1 MGSGLNSMEGSLNI
15 QIAIDIL
22 KNRNFSLLT
31 MGQVISQL
39 GENLNKVAMLWFVY
53 QFSHKAADLAWVG
66 ILQTLPPLLFG
77 WFTGPILD
85 RVSRKNVMIFIDITR
100 GLLLLLI
107 PVLYHNELLTL
118 PILFILV
125 FLISVVSGIFG
136 PALYASIPELVR
148 RDQIVSANALMQ
160 TTGQVG
166 MLLGPIT
173 GGVLIG
179 LWNAPF
185 VMIVNAVTFFLSA
198 LFLLMMK
205 LPSPHRST
213 AFSFLTL
220 LQETREG
227 FQFVFN
233 GKSNL
238 LPLFVIMTLYGFI
251 TGPFSL
257 ILPVYTKLVL
267 HQGPQTLG
275 FLLSIMGLGMLGA
288 SMLLTSAPPIQYEKW
303 IAGALIFGGL
313 MLTATGW
320 LQPILFASITIALIG
335 ASFSAFNPLA
345 HTIIQTQAPEILL
358 ARTLSTMSIGFL
370 LGAIGGMGLFPAL
383 LHLIGV
389 GPVFSLMGLIFL
401 IGGLIFL
408 RRSIKKESPQETL
421 SIAQHLPISIGTN
434 RNES

>member
-1 MGSGLNSMEGSLNI
+1 MNI
-15 QIAIDIL
+15 QLAINIL

-31 MGQVISQL
+31 MGQVVSQL

-100 GLLLLLI
+100 ALLLLLI
-107 PVLYHNELLTL
+107 PILYHNGLLTL
-118 PILFILV
+118 PILFALV

-136 PALYASIPELVR
+136 PALYASIPDLVSR
-148 RDQIVSANALMQ
+148 EQIVSANALMQ

-198 LFLLMMK
+198 LFLLMMT
-205 LPSPHRST
+205 LPSPHRAT
-213 AFSFLTL
+213 PFSILALFK
-220 LQETREG
+220 ETGEG
-227 FQFVFN
+227 FQFVFG

-238 LPLFVIMTLYGFI
+238 LPLFGIMALYGFI

-257 ILPVYTKLVL
+257 ILPVYTKHVL
-267 HQGPQTLG
+267 HQGPETLG
-275 FLLSIMGLGMLGA
+275 FLMSVMGLGMLGA
-288 SMLLTSAPPIQYEKW
+288 SMLLTSAPPVHYEKW
-303 IAGALIFGGL
+303 IAGALILGGFI
-313 MLTATGW
+313 MTTTGW
-320 LQPILFASITIALIG
+320 IHPIFFASIAIALIG

-345 HTIIQTQAPEILL
+345 HTIIQTRAPEILL
-358 ARTLSTMSIGFL
+358 ARTFSTMSIGFL
-370 LGAIGGMGLFPAL
+370 LGAIGGMSLFPAL
-383 LHLIGV
+383 LPMIGV
-389 GPVFSLMGLIFL
+389 GNVFLIMGLVFL
-401 IGGLIFL
+401 AGGLTFF
-408 RRSIKKESPQETL
+408 RHSIKLESKQVLLPIQ
-421 SIAQHLPISIGTN
+421 QHLPISIEPN

>member
-1 MGSGLNSMEGSLNI
+1 MEGSLNI
-15 QIAIDIL
+15 QLAISIL

-100 GLLLLLI
+100 ALLLLMI
-107 PVLYHNELLTL
+107 PVLFHNGILTL
-118 PILFILV
+118 PILFTLV

-136 PALYASIPELVR
+136 PALYASIPELVQR
-148 RDQIVSANALMQ
+148 EQIVSANALMQ

-173 GGVLIG
+173 GGILIG

-185 VMIVNAVTFFLSA
+185 VMIINAVTFFLSA
-198 LFLLMMK
+198 IFLLMMK
-205 LPSPHRST
+205 LPTPHRIT
-213 AFSFLTL
+213 PFSIMALFR
-220 LQETREG
+220 ETGEG

-233 GKSNL
+233 GKSKL
-238 LPLFVIMTLYGFI
+238 LPLFGIMTLYGFI
-251 TGPFSL
+251 TGPFTL
-257 ILPVYTKLVL
+257 ILPVYTKNVL
-267 HQGPQTLG
+267 LQGPQTLG
-275 FLLSIMGLGMLGA
+275 FLLSVMGLGMLGA
-288 SMLLTSAPPIQYEKW
+288 SMLLTSAPPAHYEKW

-313 MLTATGW
+313 VMITTGW
-320 LQPILFASITIALIG
+320 IHPIFFASVAIALIG

-345 HTIIQTQAPEILL
+345 HTIIQTRAPEILL

-370 LGAIGGMGLFPAL
+370 LGAIGGMSLFPAL
-383 LHLIGV
+383 IHITGV
-389 GPVFSLMGLIFL
+389 GVVFAMMGLVFL
-401 IGGLIFL
+401 SGGFAFF
-408 RRSIKKESPQETL
+408 RHSIKQESSQDSST
-421 SIAQHLPISIGTN
+421 IQQHLPISIEPN

>member
-1 MGSGLNSMEGSLNI
+1 LNI
-15 QIAIDIL
+15 HLAISIL

-53 QFSHKAADLAWVG
+53 RFSHNAADLAWVG

-100 GLLLLLI
+100 ALLLLLI
-107 PVLYHNELLTL
+107 PLLYHRGLLTL
-118 PILFILV
+118 PILFTLV

-136 PALYASIPELVR
+136 PALYASIPELVHR
-148 RDQIVSANALMQ
+148 EQIVSANALMQ

-198 LFLLMMK
+198 VFLLMMN
-205 LPSPHRST
+205 LPAPHQST
-213 AFSFLTL
+213 PFSILALFK
-220 LQETREG
+220 ETGEG

-233 GKSNL
+233 GKGNL
-238 LPLFVIMTLYGFI
+238 LPLFGIMTLYGFI

-257 ILPVYTKLVL
+257 ILPVYTKHVL

-275 FLLSIMGLGMLGA
+275 FLLSVMGLGMLAA
-288 SMLLTSAPPIQYEKW
+288 SMLMTSAPPVHYEKW
-303 IAGALIFGGL
+303 IARALIFGGFI
-313 MLTATGW
+313 MTATGW
-320 LQPILFASITIALIG
+320 IQPVFFASIAIALIG
-335 ASFSAFNPLA
+335 ASFSSFNPLA
-345 HTIIQTQAPEILL
+345 HTIIQTRAPEVLL

-370 LGAIGGMGLFPAL
+370 LGAIGGMSLFPAL
-383 LHLIGV
+383 LPIMGV
-389 GPVFSLMGLIFL
+389 GFVFTMMGLIFL
-401 IGGLIFL
+401 LGGFTFL
-408 RRSIKKESPQETL
+408 RHSNKQELSQNSLSIKQKL
-421 SIAQHLPISIGTN
+421 AMSIEPN